1 MIQQL
6 ILRHGDCNTV
16 LADMEESSVGGII
29 CDPPY
34 G

>member
-1 MIQQL
+1 MIQRL
-6 ILRHGDCNTV
+6 ILRHGDCVEV
-16 LADMEESSVGGII
+16 LGDMEESSVGGII

>member
-1 MIQQL
+1 MKID
-6 ILRHGDCNTV
+6 LRNGDCV
-16 LADMEESSVGGII
+16 QRMSEMEEGCVGGII

>member
-1 MIQQL
+1 MTQKL
-6 ILRHGDCNTV
+6 ILRHGDCVAV
-16 LADMEESSVGGII
+16 LGEYEEASVGGII